1 MARQECKDAAGCFL
15 LHLNE
20 MEREQPEN
28 NALPLAKAKTLR
40 DTGANAESYQAAE
53 EALARNPHH
62 ADGHTTLGQFLLL
75 DSLTALAQGKGLSGA
90 AAAAG
95 KRRIIESFK
104 TAHALNP
111 LDVLAQDGLALLYNA
126 SGAQELTAE
135 WAARRDATL
144 QSIGV
149 SRDCA
154 ARGNMLMTAAFAQ
167 VRFAGKWLEDV
178 L

>member
-1 MARQECKDAAGCFL
+1 MTTTLIGSRATRAAAL
-15 LHLNE
+15 R
-20 MEREQPEN
+20 ERLGHPVV
-28 NALPLAKAKTLR
+28 
-40 DTGANAESYQAAE
+40 D
-53 EALARNPHH
+53 

-75 DSLTALAQGKGLSGA
+75 DSLTALAQGKGLSGEA
-90 AAAAG
+90 AAVG